1 LNNARIATDIFFV
14 LYKRRGRADT

>member
-1 LNNARIATDIFFV
+1 MHELQTIFFFV